1 MQLLGNYLQ
10 SSKIS
15 YVYLYALFL
24 GFISLWLSPFLVS
37 SVTVLSTI
45 YVFVNYKVISSKNTK
60 RIVFVSFTIL
70 LISIIDTFLDGFS
83 SIASS
88 KLLLLFGFVSILA
101 SSFILFEKKK
111 GNLIHF
117 TLAISIVVAVI
128 NIIALSNYFINMDF
142 CDAC

>member
-70 LISIIDTFLDGFS
+70 LISIIYTFLDGFS

-111 GNLIHF
+111 GNLIKILF
-117 TLAISIVVAVI
+117 
-128 NIIALSNYFINMDF
+128 
-142 CDAC
+142 